1 MKRLLRDPI
10 MLVFHMTVALV
21 FLGSIGVIVSHWL
34 TQDTRFREDGLATQA
49 TVTEL
54 WQTSELVEGTRS
66 RMVYFYFARVDYDI
80 EGQAMSAEAGIS
92 GRFFEETEKGDT
104 LSILYLT
111 SDPSVVQ
118 IDPKFQSRE
127 LGALATIAFMLAI
140 AALWRIYQ
148 RSKRNTAAITRPSAP
163 SSSQQVLSLPRWF
176 RYFSSA
182 MAIAFLAS
190 FFTVSPWLA
199 RSVEAATW
207 PWVGFLSSSLA
218 FVAWLLP
225 PISIG
230 LTKLASEHVFGT
242 YREPDMP
249 QEQQID

>member
-1 MKRLLRDPI
+1 

-21 FLGSIGVIVSHWL
+21 LVGSIGVIVSHWL
-34 TQDTRFREDGLATQA
+34 TQDTRLKEEGLATQA

-66 RMVYFYFARVDYDI
+66 RMVYFYFARVDFDLEVI
-80 EGQAMSAEAGIS
+80 AMSAEAGIS
-92 GRFFEETEKGDT
+92 GRFFAETKKGET
-104 LSILYLT
+104 LTILYLT

-118 IDPKFQSRE
+118 IDPKFHSRE
-127 LGALATIAFMLAI
+127 LGALASIAFMLAI

-148 RSKRNTAAITRPSAP
+148 RSKRDTAAITSSAP
-163 SSSQQVLSLPRWF
+163 TSPQKVFFLPRWF

-190 FFTVSPWLA
+190 LFTVSPWLA

-207 PWVGFLSSSLA
+207 PWVGFLSSPLA

-230 LTKLASEHVFGT
+230 LMKLASEHVFGT
-242 YREPDMP
+242 YREPEMP
-249 QEQQID
+249 